1 MGASM
6 AALTRA
12 AILSAEFD
20 KEHARSA
27 KSAAISLL
35 AALSGARQSMQDF
48 RFTTLALPR
57 ITKELN
63 AAKRK
68 QALALESLI
77 AEFDSAEQLLAE
89 AMTVLDAIPTPHSA
103 IAQ

>member
-1 MGASM
+1 
-6 AALTRA
+6 
-12 AILSAEFD
+12 
-20 KEHARSA
+20 
-27 KSAAISLL
+27 
-35 AALSGARQSMQDF
+35 MQDF